1 MDQDSF
7 PISFK
12 IHTSQQ
18 KINIFTHD
26 SKLTTFFIKSELYS
40 RIIQETSN
48 SFKDSTIII
57 HDLFKP
63 IGFIL
68 HTRHNYKGYFKFHPR
83 LFSIEILIFIKGLH
97 QKFKHHLFQGKLQ
110 RELQA
115 NQNLSYF

>member
-57 HDLFKP
+57 HDLFKSQVSFKVHAYATSK
-63 IGFIL
+63 GKFQKKKKKRFIAI
-68 HTRHNYKGYFKFHPR
+68 
-83 LFSIEILIFIKGLH
+83 SIKSI
-97 QKFKHHLFQGKLQ
+97 KLQ
-110 RELQA
+110 FHYIIQIKFINTVTKEI
-115 NQNLSYF
+115 